1 MRPSE
6 CKDILLSLFLAMER
20 SMYIMNIGLSELLI
34 IILSLVFLL
43 APAIIITFSAFLF
56 LQRIRELEKRV
67 AKLEGAKEKENSP
80 T

>member
-1 MRPSE
+1 MQA
-6 CKDILLSLFLAMER
+6 LGMQR

-34 IILSLVFLL
+34 IVLSLVFLL
-43 APAIIITFSAFLF
+43 APAMIIIFSAFLF
-56 LQRIRELEKRV
+56 LLRIRDLEKRV